1 MGNENKIV
9 WCEIP
14 VIDFDRALN
23 FYSSVFGYDLKT
35 AEYNNI
41 KFAMFDLGGDDD
53 KSASGCI
60 IQDGNKPSAEGTL
73 VYLNMNGRLDDAI
86 SAVKKSGGKILM
98 DKEQIG
104 PWGYRAV
111 ILDTEGNKVALHSS

>member
-1 MGNENKIV
+1 MKNENKIV

-14 VIDFDRALN
+14 VEDFDRALK

-35 AEYNNI
+35 AEYGGV
-41 KFAMFDLGGDDD
+41 KFAMFDLGDDEN
-53 KSASGCI
+53 KFASGCI
-60 IQDGNKPSAEGTL
+60 IKDGNKPSAEGTL
-73 VYLNMNGRLDDAI
+73 VYLNMSGRLDEAI
-86 SAVKKSGGKILM
+86 EAVKKSGGKILM

-111 ILDTEGNKVALHSS
+111 IIDTEGNKIALHSF